1 MAKRIVVY
9 GAGAIGGQVGA
20 RLSAAQDDVTLVDP
34 WEPQVETVQ
43 RQGMVVHDADGEHRY
58 DPRIIRPTELDQLG
72 GLVDILFMC
81 VKSYDTVSALNTIL
95 PYLAPD
101 SWVVSL
107 QNSINEEVIA
117 PVVGAERTFG
127 GAILINAV
135 LLDPGHVTWSTSIS
149 QSGGGP
155 SPGVIMGEYLRP
167 AGPKTEELRGIMDA
181 VWPAVTSD
189 NLMLERW
196 TKLITNCMVN
206 VTAGISGLRSAAL
219 LADPLARDII
229 VGIAAEALHVAHAD
243 GYDVEHIMGVYS
255 PEQVHSCAAGASTEV
270 QDDLAIRSTR
280 IKPEAATSLLQDVL
294 RGRVTEVEYFNG
306 LIARK
311 GAEKGVPTPL
321 NAAAT
326 NLMHQIERG
335 EVASTPKSL
344 ESLRPLLTTP
354 AASG

>member
-1 MAKRIVVY
+1 MTKKIVVY

-43 RQGMVVHDADGEHRY
+43 RQGMVVHDADGEHHY
-58 DPRIIRPTELDQLG
+58 DPRIIRPAELERLG
-72 GLVDILFMC
+72 GSVDILFMC
-81 VKSYDTVSALNTIL
+81 VKSYDTASALENIL

-101 SWVVSL
+101 ALVVSL
-107 QNSINEEVIA
+107 QNSINEEIIA
-117 PVVGAERTFG
+117 PVVGAERTYG

-219 LADPLARDII
+219 LANPLARDII
-229 VGIAAEALHVAHAD
+229 VGLAAEALHVAHAD
-243 GYDVEHIMGVYS
+243 GYDVEHVMGVYS
-255 PEQVHSCAAGASTEV
+255 PEQVHACAVGASTEV
-270 QDDLAIRSTR
+270 QDDLAVRATR
-280 IKPEAATSLLQDVL
+280 IKSEAATSLLQDVL
-294 RGRVTEVEYFNG
+294 RGRLTEVEYFNG

-311 GAEKGVPTPL
+311 GSENGVTTPL
-321 NAAAT
+321 STAVT
-326 NLMHQIERG
+326 DLMHQVERG
-335 EVASTPKSL
+335 EVASAPESMD
-344 ESLRPLLTTP
+344 SLRPLLITP
-354 AASG
+354 TVPG